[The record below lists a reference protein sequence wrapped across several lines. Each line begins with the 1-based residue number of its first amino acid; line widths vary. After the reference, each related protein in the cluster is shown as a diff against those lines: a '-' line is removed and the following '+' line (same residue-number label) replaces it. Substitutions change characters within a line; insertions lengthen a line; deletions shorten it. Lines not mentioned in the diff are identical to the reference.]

1 MTTAIPPLLPPTHVI
16 DAPGIYISPSDPA
29 WDHKRAEAEL
39 EALAAKGREEG
50 RAAWLA
56 EHKKADATGLTPDDE
71 AALDSAGDV
80 AAGASKLQHAVLRYA
95 AGVTRFQLDAAD
107 WTPTGEP
114 CTVRDYLRPDAAP
127 CKFTLI
133 RPGRKRLRAV
143 DGIDDTWER
152 REAWIRA
159 VVRRIDGPEGSLSW
173 APTSDTDEVPERIF
187 EAMAAWAPALI
198 RQLADA
204 CAAYCRPLREN
215 EGKR

>member
-1 MTTAIPPLLPPTHVI
+1 MTTATMPLLPPTHII
-16 DAPGIYISPSDPA
+16 DAPGIFISPSDPA

-39 EALAAKGREEG
+39 AELAAKGQAEG

-56 EHKKADATGLTPDDE
+56 EHKTDATRLTPDEE
-71 AALDSAGDV
+71 AALASAGDV
-80 AAGASKLQHAVLRYA
+80 AAGAAKLRHPVLRYA
-95 AGVTRFQLDAAD
+95 SGLSRFQLDAAD
-107 WTPTGEP
+107 WTAEGKP
-114 CTVRDYLRPDAAP
+114 CTVRDFLQPDAVP

-133 RPGRKRLRAV
+133 RPGRKRLRTV

-159 VVRRIDGPEGSLSW
+159 VVRRIDGPEGSISW
-173 APTSDTDEVPERIF
+173 TPTSDTEEVPERIL
-187 EAMAAWAPALI
+187 EAMAAWSPALI

-204 CAAYCRPLREN
+204 CAAYCRPLREH